1 MFFVIKMYSYIAS
14 FNDMFRL

>member
-1 MFFVIKMYSYIAS
+1 MMYSYIAS